1 MMGRFNKLTE
11 GVFTEV
17 VRTNSQISKVDVFLN
32 CGNQID
38 SSNRLMS
45 YTEKYRKYTTQLTL
59 KMEYLSKI
67 EKVILQL
74 RALETLDDIKISI
87 LREYIYVRVPF
98 YRTDKSAKDIRVL
111 VGNTEFYGENVE
123 NLFGSEE
130 FMEKA
135 KEKLTRAMESDIQD
149 TIKEIKEI
157 KDLKEYI
164 TTKQNLTTTKP
175 KKNEKILTIPFRG
188 NEH

>member
-11 GVFTEV
+11 GVFTDV

-32 CGNQID
+32 CGDSID
-38 SSNRLMS
+38 PSKRLMS
-45 YTEKYRKYTTQLTL
+45 YTNKYRRYTTQFTL
-59 KMEYLSKI
+59 EMEYLAKI

-74 RALETLDDIKISI
+74 RALETMDDIKISI

-111 VGNTEFYGENVE
+111 VGNTEFYGENIQ

-130 FMEKA
+130 FMNKA
-135 KEKLTRAMESDIQD
+135 KEKLSRAMESDIQD
-149 TIKEIKEI
+149 TIKEIN
-157 KDLKEYI
+157 DLKI
-164 TTKQNLTTTKP
+164 LMTKQKLHITKP
-175 KKNEKILTIPFRG
+175 KKNEKEKCIIPV
-188 NEH
+188 

>member
-11 GVFTEV
+11 GVFTDV

-32 CGNQID
+32 CGDSID
-38 SSNRLMS
+38 SSKRLMS
-45 YTEKYRKYTTQLTL
+45 YTNKYRKYTTQFTL
-59 KMEYLSKI
+59 EMEYLAKI

-74 RALETLDDIKISI
+74 RALETMDNIKISI

-111 VGNTEFYGENVE
+111 VGNTEFYEKDIE

-130 FMEKA
+130 FMNKA

-149 TIKEIKEI
+149 TIKEIK
-157 KDLKEYI
+157 DLKEYI
-164 TTKQNLTTTKP
+164 TTKQNLVTKPQP
-175 KKNEKILTIPFRG
+175 KKNEKILTIPFRR

>member
-11 GVFTEV
+11 GVFTDV

-32 CGNQID
+32 CGDSID
-38 SSNRLMS
+38 PSKRLMS
-45 YTEKYRKYTTQLTL
+45 YTNKYRKYTTQFTL
-59 KMEYLSKI
+59 EMEYLAKI

-74 RALETLDDIKISI
+74 RALETMDDIKISI

-111 VGNTEFYGENVE
+111 VGNTEFYGENIQ

-130 FMEKA
+130 FMNKA
-135 KEKLTRAMESDIQD
+135 KEKLSRAMESDIQD
-149 TIKEIKEI
+149 TIKEINDI
-157 KDLKEYI
+157 KMLM
-164 TTKQNLTTTKP
+164 TKQKLTTTKP
-175 KKNEKILTIPFRG
+175 KKNEKEKCIIPV
-188 NEH
+188 

>member
-11 GVFTEV
+11 GVFTDV

-32 CGNQID
+32 YVGQID
-38 SSNRLMS
+38 SSKRLEY

-59 KMEYLSKI
+59 KMEYLSKM

-74 RALETLDDIKISI
+74 RSLETMVDIKISI
-87 LREYIYVRVPF
+87 LRDYIYVRVPF

-111 VGNTEFYGENVE
+111 VGNTEFYGENIE

-130 FMEKA
+130 FMNKA

-149 TIKEIKEI
+149 TIKEIK
-157 KDLKEYI
+157 DLKEYI
-164 TTKQNLTTTKP
+164 TTRQKLTTTKP
-175 KKNEKILTIPFRG
+175 KKNEKILTIPFWG